1 MPLKFHLDENIDSAI
16 ADGLRRRGT
25 DVTMPVDIH
34 LIGASDE
41 EHLEFALS
49 E

>member
-16 ADGLRRRGT
+16 ADGLRRRGV
-25 DVTMPVDIH
+25 DVTMPVDVH

-41 EHLEFALS
+41 EHLEFALR
-49 E
+49 